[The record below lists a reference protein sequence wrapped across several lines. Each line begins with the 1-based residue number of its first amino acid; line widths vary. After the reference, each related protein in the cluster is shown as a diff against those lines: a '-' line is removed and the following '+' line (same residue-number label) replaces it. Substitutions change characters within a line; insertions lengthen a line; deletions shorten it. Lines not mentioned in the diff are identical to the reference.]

1 MPETLFGLPTHVLV
15 VHAVVVFGPLAALT
29 AIAYAAVPRLREH
42 LKWWLAGF
50 AVVLGITSFVAA
62 EVGESLERTLLAAGA
77 SRDTPVGQRIREHA
91 EAGDVM
97 KVAALVFM
105 VLALVAVF
113 YLLPAKGGGTPGG
126 LRTATAVVLV
136 LASLFV
142 LYQVTV
148 TGHSGSAAVWTT

>member
-29 AIAYAAVPRLREH
+29 AIAYAAVPRLREN
-42 LKWWLAGF
+42 LRWWLAGF
-50 AVVLGITSFVAA
+50 AVLLGITSFVAA
-62 EVGESLERTLLAAGA
+62 EVGESLEHQLLAAGA
-77 SRDTPVGQRIREHA
+77 TRDTPVGQRIHEHA

-97 KVAALVFM
+97 KVAALLFM
-105 VLALVAVF
+105 VFVLVAVF

-126 LRTATAVVLV
+126 LRAATAAVLV

-142 LYQVTV
+142 LYQVAV